1 MWTFKL
7 ELVFS
12 SGCIAWPDLTNEV
25 DMQQESGHTV
35 VCGIRC

>member
-1 MWTFKL
+1 MCTSKL

-12 SGCIAWPDLTNEV
+12 SGSIAWTDLANEV
-25 DMQQESGHTV
+25 GMQQDSGHTV